1 MAGETVGSAGSAGSA
16 GPGVL
21 LREGVGELVELDPAG
36 LDDVL
41 LHELIIGLQAQRSRL
56 AVVAAGLLA
65 QWDGRGIWDGD
76 GSRSAAHRLARETR
90 SSLRSSRTEMCRA
103 RRIGQMSATR
113 EAVAAGRLSVD
124 HLDLL
129 AHVNTPARRALFD
142 RDEAL
147 LVGECCA
154 LCFTDA
160 ARVVHYWA
168 NHADEELATDTTS
181 DTATSDTTDTDA
193 DAADRPAEGS
203 SAAGLP
209 PFMGSRL
216 HASRTLDDT
225 FVIDGVF
232 DPIGGTI
239 IDNELLRL
247 ADQIRLTDR
256 AAGIDRSPA
265 QRRAAALIEMAQR
278 SATTPANGRRPRPL
292 FSVLIGDRT
301 LQRLCEL
308 DNGIVITP
316 QTLTAHLTQADI
328 ESVLF
333 DGPSTIVA
341 VSSRRNFTGA
351 VRRAIQIRDRR
362 CQHPSQCD
370 IPADRCD
377 IDHITP
383 YANHGPT
390 SQFNGR
396 LQCPT
401 HNRNHHLHD
410 HDANPQ
416 PERTLTR
423 LDELRVRLRWR
434 CRNDPT
440 NNNDDDDPHD
450 RTPTK

>member
-1 MAGETVGSAGSAGSA
+1 MERETAGSSGETVGSAGF
-16 GPGVL
+16 GVL
-21 LREGVGELVELDPAG
+21 LGEGVGDLVELDPAG
-36 LDDVL
+36 LDDGL
-41 LHELIIGLQAQRSRL
+41 LHELIVGLQAQRSRL
-56 AVVAAGLLA
+56 AVAAAGLLA
-65 QWDGRGIWDGD
+65 EWDRRRIWEGD

-90 SSLRSSRTEMCRA
+90 SSMRTSRSEMCRA
-103 RRIGQMSATR
+103 RRIGQMAATR
-113 EAVAAGRLSVD
+113 EAVTAGRLSVD
-124 HLDLL
+124 HLDLF

-154 LCFTDA
+154 LCFADA
-160 ARVVHYWA
+160 ARVVRYWA
-168 NHADEELATDTTS
+168 IHADEELATDTH
-181 DTATSDTTDTDA
+181 TAAGDADTTSDA
-193 DAADRPAEGS
+193 DAAAGS
-203 SAAGLP
+203 SVGLP
-209 PFMGSRL
+209 PFVGSRL

-225 FVIDGVF
+225 LVIDGVF

-239 IDNELLRL
+239 VESELLRL
-247 ADQIRLTDR
+247 ADQIGLTDR
-256 AAGIDRSPA
+256 AAGIDRTPA
-265 QRRAAALIEMAQR
+265 QRRAAALIEMARR

-292 FSVLIGDRT
+292 FTVLIGEGT
-301 LQRLCEL
+301 LDRLCEL
-308 DNGIVITP
+308 DNGVVITP
-316 QTLTAHLTQADI
+316 EGLLAHLAEADI

-333 DGPSTIVA
+333 DGPTTIVA

-351 VRRAIQIRDRR
+351 VRRAIQVRDRR

-370 IPADRCD
+370 IPADQCD

-423 LDELRVRLRWR
+423 LDELRVRIRWR

-440 NNNDDDDPHD
+440 NTDDDDPHG
-450 RTPTK
+450 